1 MSPSTPNL
9 TLPAAPVPPIFG
21 AIQGQRPQ
29 RKSQIPTYL
38 GSGSVPKNPGE
49 IQGPISP
56 SQPHTL
62 LGAA

>member
-1 MSPSTPNL
+1 MSPPTPNL

-38 GSGSVPKNPGE
+38 GSGSVPNAPGS
-49 IQGPISP
+49 ISSP
-56 SQPHTL
+56 MATSQPHTL